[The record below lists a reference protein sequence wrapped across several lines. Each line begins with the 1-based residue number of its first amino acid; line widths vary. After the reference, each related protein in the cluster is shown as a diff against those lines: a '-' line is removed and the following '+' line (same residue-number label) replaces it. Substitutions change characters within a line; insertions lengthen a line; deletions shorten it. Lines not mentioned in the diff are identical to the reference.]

1 MKEQQYRKQL
11 LVQQIDSH
19 RGLLRLELERVK
31 DLNPV
36 QPFID
41 LGHQVLNVAG
51 LIRSGGR
58 GGGSSANARSWKLD
72 LGVII
77 PFVIQLATSLLKRRK
92 KGRH

>member
-1 MKEQQYRKQL
+1 MTEQQYRKKL
-11 LVQQIDSH
+11 LVQQIDAH
-19 RGLLRLELERVK
+19 RGLLHLELQRVK

-41 LGHQVLNVAG
+41 LGHQVLDMAG
-51 LIRSGGR
+51 LIGSGGR
-58 GGGSSANARSWKLD
+58 GGGSSAGAKPWTLD

-92 KGRH
+92 KGRN